1 MRGTCASV
9 SGIAAKAPETSV
21 HQHSLCPELLALKP
35 AQTRDLHADAAI
47 HKHMSDKGHKQA
59 PQEIF
64 LLLCYWAR
72 ASIQEI
78 VKTRLNNSFAER
90 PMSGCAMRTSFL
102 PVSSPVP
109 RSGSSVKPS
118 AKPVAGPG

>member
-47 HKHMSDKGHKQA
+47 HKHMNDKGHKQA

-64 LLLCYWAR
+64 CCSATGPVR
-72 ASIQEI
+72 AHKKLS
-78 VKTRLNNSFAER
+78 KLD
-90 PMSGCAMRTSFL
+90 
-102 PVSSPVP
+102 
-109 RSGSSVKPS
+109 
-118 AKPVAGPG
+118 